1 MYICALCTVRAYC
14 CNGCKRKI
22 MRPLFVLLAV
32 TCWWVEHTHT
42 HTQTHTHR
50 AEKYW
55 KTYVKTNKNDMS
67 NKYMIVTHI
76 ILMHIYMNE
85 ILKIHVDSLKWVSYL
100 IRRRLFNLVKIDQF
114 GLFTHDCPLHPFN
127 MILELSLLSSCTS
140 PSEFSVGVSETL

>member
-1 MYICALCTVRAYC
+1 
-14 CNGCKRKI
+14 

-85 ILKIHVDSLKWVSYL
+85 ILKIHVDS
-100 IRRRLFNLVKIDQF
+100 II
-114 GLFTHDCPLHPFN
+114 
-127 MILELSLLSSCTS
+127 
-140 PSEFSVGVSETL
+140 

>member
-85 ILKIHVDSLKWVSYL
+85 ILKIHVDSLK
-100 IRRRLFNLVKIDQF
+100 
-114 GLFTHDCPLHPFN
+114 
-127 MILELSLLSSCTS
+127 
-140 PSEFSVGVSETL
+140 